1 MLPSFILDGILK
13 SISANYATKLVDN
26 VTALLNRVTALDLQ
40 RRTKPFKTSI
50 SVEPKISSIKFNEL
64 SSMEIRSNDSV
75 QLQFLILHHYRNIW
89 YTLVIIFLLFIY
101 IYHCL
106 KSVSID
112 LTESTQPLRIVTK
125 IRLSMQNHI
134 YI

>member
-101 IYHCL
+101 IYTA
-106 KSVSID
+106 V
-112 LTESTQPLRIVTK
+112 
-125 IRLSMQNHI
+125 
-134 YI
+134 